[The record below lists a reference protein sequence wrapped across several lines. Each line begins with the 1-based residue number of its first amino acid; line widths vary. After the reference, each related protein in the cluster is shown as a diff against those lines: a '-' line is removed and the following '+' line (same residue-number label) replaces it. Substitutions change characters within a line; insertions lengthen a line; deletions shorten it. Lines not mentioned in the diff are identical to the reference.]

1 MLNEEA
7 AKHHKIALEHFHLP
21 TSYPPLP
28 SSAVGMGTVAYFL
41 GMAYWHQRGQYGCS
55 SQKTVVVY
63 FCV

>member
-7 AKHHKIALEHFHLP
+7 AKHHEIDLEHFHLP
-21 TSYPPLP
+21 ISYSPLS

-41 GMAYWHQRGQYGCS
+41 RMAYWRQRGQYGCS
-55 SQKTVVVY
+55 SQKTIVVY